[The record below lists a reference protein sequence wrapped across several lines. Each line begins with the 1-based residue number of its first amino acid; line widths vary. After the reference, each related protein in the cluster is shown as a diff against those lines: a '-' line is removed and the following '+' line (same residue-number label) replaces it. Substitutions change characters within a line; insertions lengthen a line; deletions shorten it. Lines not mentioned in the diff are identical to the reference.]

1 MTKAEFIR
9 KIEFDIGA
17 AEGTVEG
24 SDVLQDLDGW
34 DSLAV
39 MSTLAM
45 LDKQFGVKVPATTI
59 YQCRTVDDLAA
70 LAGDQM
76 ID

>member
-1 MTKAEFIR
+1 MTKAVFLQKLESI
-9 KIEFDIGA
+9 IEAD
-17 AEGTVEG
+17 EGTVEG
-24 SDVLQDLDGW
+24 SSVLADLDGW

-45 LDKQFGVKVPATTI
+45 FDKQFGVKVPATTI

-70 LAGDQM
+70 LAGDRV

>member
-1 MTKAEFIR
+1 MTKAEFLR
-9 KIEFDIGA
+9 KLESIVEAD
-17 AEGTVEG
+17 EGTLGG
-24 SDVLQDLDGW
+24 SHALKDLDGW

-45 LDKQFGVKVPATTI
+45 FDKQFGVKVPAATM

-70 LAGDQM
+70 LAGGRVTD
-76 ID
+76 

>member
-1 MTKAEFIR
+1 MTKAEFLR
-9 KIEFDIGA
+9 TIEFDIGA
-17 AEGTVEG
+17 AEGTVKG
-24 SDVLQDLDGW
+24 SDVLQDLDHW

-45 LDKQFGVKVPATTI
+45 FDKQFGVKVPAEKI

-70 LAGDQM
+70 LAGDQV